1 MEGENQEGVIF
12 PTLRENADGSS
23 ATEVESLC
31 MNCHKDG
38 VTKILLTK
46 IPFFKEVVI
55 MAFECDH
62 CGYRSSDVQ
71 PGGQIGQLGVDILCK
86 VSTESDLQRSVLLS
100 DSAVVKI
107 PEVELEIPSSK
118 RGRLTTV
125 EGIINEVMDNLSE
138 TNEELRKADPEG
150 ATKVAAFL
158 ARLAMLKSCTEEFDI
173 EIRDPSGN
181 SALEGLEPGKQDPK
195 IRRKEFK
202 RSAVENA
209 LLGLQHPPDDVE
221 DQPRDA
227 EEPHEGTAEGEKE
240 NRTAE
245 TEKDKGTAEDDE
257 VGEDEIMILR
267 EMCPSCGAPGESRMK
282 MQMIPFFKEVILMAF
297 ACDKCGYRSNEVKP
311 GGQIADMGRKTVLHV
326 TNKEDLSR
334 DILKSD
340 TAIIDIPEI
349 ELVLEAGT
357 LGSVFTTIEGMILK
371 VKDNIKQANPFALG
385 DSAATDSKS
394 KFRNFFQSLDK
405 LLTGDER
412 FTVILDDPA
421 GNSFIQNLYAPD
433 PDPEM
438 EIQEYDRDEEQDEEL
453 GITDLKLSQ
462 A

>member
-1 MEGENQEGVIF
+1 MIADGNMEGENQEGVIF

-31 MNCHKDG
+31 MNCHKNG

-71 PGGQIGQLGVDILCK
+71 PGGQIAQLGVEILCK

-100 DSAVVKI
+100 DSAVIKI
-107 PEVELEIPSSK
+107 PSVELEIPSSK

-150 ATKVAAFL
+150 ATRVAAFL
-158 ARLAMLKSCTEEFDI
+158 AKLAMLKSCTEEFDV

-181 SALEGLEPGKQDPK
+181 SAIEGLEPGKQDPK

-202 RSAVENA
+202 RSAVDNA
-209 LLGLQHPPDDVE
+209 ALGLQQPPDDDE
-221 DQPRDA
+221 EQPADA
-227 EEPHEGTAEGEKE
+227 EEHDEGTTDGE
-240 NRTAE
+240 
-245 TEKDKGTAEDDE
+245 KGTAEDNE
-257 VGEDEIMILR
+257 VGEEEIMILR
-267 EMCPSCGAPGESRMK
+267 ETCPSCGAPGESRMK
-282 MQMIPFFKEVILMAF
+282 IQVIPFFKEVILMAF

-311 GGQIADMGRKTVLHV
+311 GGQIADKGRKTILHV

-349 ELVLEAGT
+349 ELMLEAGT

-371 VKDNIKQANPFALG
+371 VKESIQQTNPFALG

-394 KFRNFFQSLDK
+394 KFRSFFQSLDK

-412 FTVILDDPA
+412 FTVILDDP
-421 GNSFIQNLYAPD
+421 G
-433 PDPEM
+433 
-438 EIQEYDRDEEQDEEL
+438 
-453 GITDLKLSQ
+453 KLSGTHGAVQ
-462 A
+462 

>member
-1 MEGENQEGVIF
+1 
-12 PTLRENADGSS
+12 
-23 ATEVESLC
+23 
-31 MNCHKDG
+31 
-38 VTKILLTK
+38 
-46 IPFFKEVVI
+46 

-71 PGGQIGQLGVDILCK
+71 PGGNLCTKCSQSPKIHVVVGNGTCSLTATSLLRSCRISLGQIAQLGVEILCK

-100 DSAVVKI
+100 DSAVIKI
-107 PEVELEIPSSK
+107 PSVELEIPSSK

-150 ATKVAAFL
+150 ATRVAAFL
-158 ARLAMLKSCTEEFDI
+158 AKLAMLKSCTEEFDV

-181 SALEGLEPGKQDPK
+181 SAIEGLEPGKQDPK

-202 RSAVENA
+202 RSAVDNA
-209 LLGLQHPPDDVE
+209 ALGLQQPPDDDE
-221 DQPRDA
+221 EQPADA
-227 EEPHEGTAEGEKE
+227 EEHDEGTTDGE
-240 NRTAE
+240 
-245 TEKDKGTAEDDE
+245 KGTAEDNE
-257 VGEDEIMILR
+257 VGEEEIMILR
-267 EMCPSCGAPGESRMK
+267 ETCPSCGAPGESRMK
-282 MQMIPFFKEVILMAF
+282 IQVIPFFKEVILMAF

-311 GGQIADMGRKTVLHV
+311 GGQIADKGRKTILHV

-349 ELVLEAGT
+349 ELMLEAGT

-371 VKDNIKQANPFALG
+371 VKESIQQTNPFALG

-394 KFRNFFQSLDK
+394 KFRSFFQSLDK

-412 FTVILDDPA
+412 FTVILDDP
-421 GNSFIQNLYAPD
+421 G
-433 PDPEM
+433 
-438 EIQEYDRDEEQDEEL
+438 
-453 GITDLKLSQ
+453 KLSGTHGAVQ
-462 A
+462 